1 MAKSSGEKK
10 AFKAGIVKGM
20 SLVDE
25 GLPGWFGTFA
35 DMMTLLFA
43 FFVLLAAISTMDPV
57 KLQEMANSEGKSL
70 GSKIKKDGAAEEEG
84 EFEPIE
90 NLAQMKK
97 EMKEAIEEMKK
108 ENPAGDP
115 PIDIQTN
122 SKGLVVNIKG
132 DFAFPSGKADMKG
145 ELKKLLD
152 EEIIPRINASPF
164 QVEVAGHSDS
174 DAMPKKWQKFYKS
187 NWELSAARGATC
199 VRYMIE
205 KGVPAPRLLAAGY
218 GDWYPRGIDSIKSI
232 NPMYNPLTLTWGD
245 KGQPTDAKGNPLP
258 TVLSLNKT
266 KKQKSGNR
274 RIQITFINPPHHGK
288 GRSGTDYQEAEN

>member
-1 MAKSSGEKK
+1 MGMTPGEKK
-10 AFKAGIVKGM
+10 AYNKGFE
-20 SLVDE
+20 SGANSVEE

-122 SKGLVVNIKG
+122 SKSVC
-132 DFAFPSGKADMKG
+132 F
-145 ELKKLLD
+145 
-152 EEIIPRINASPF
+152 
-164 QVEVAGHSDS
+164 
-174 DAMPKKWQKFYKS
+174 
-187 NWELSAARGATC
+187 
-199 VRYMIE
+199 
-205 KGVPAPRLLAAGY
+205 
-218 GDWYPRGIDSIKSI
+218 
-232 NPMYNPLTLTWGD
+232 
-245 KGQPTDAKGNPLP
+245 
-258 TVLSLNKT
+258 
-266 KKQKSGNR
+266 
-274 RIQITFINPPHHGK
+274 
-288 GRSGTDYQEAEN
+288 

>member
-1 MAKSSGEKK
+1 MGMTPGEKK
-10 AFKAGIVKGM
+10 AYNKGFDAGADSVE
-20 SLVDE
+20 E

-90 NLAQMKK
+90 NLAAMKK

-108 ENPAGDP
+108 ENPSGDP
-115 PIDIQTN
+115 PIDIQTS
-122 SKGLVVNIKG
+122 SKGLIVNIKG
-132 DFAFPSGKADMKG
+132 DFAFPAGKADMKP
-145 ELKKLLD
+145 ELGDLLD
-152 EEIIPRINASPF
+152 KELIPRIQASPF
-164 QVEVAGHSDS
+164 QIEVAGHSDS

-187 NWELSAARGATC
+187 NWELSAARGATV

-205 KGVPAPRLLAAGY
+205 KGVTAPRLLAAGY
-218 GDWYPRGIDSIKSI
+218 GDWFPKGIDSIKSI
-232 NPMYNPLTLTWGD
+232 NPMYNPLTLTCGD
-245 KGQPTDAKGNPLP
+245 GEQPTDAKGNPLP

-266 KKQKSGNR
+266 KKQKAANR

-288 GRSGTDYQEAEN
+288 GRSGTSYEEE

>member
-1 MAKSSGEKK
+1 MGMTPAQKK
-10 AFKAGIVKGM
+10 AWGKGFEEGVN
-20 SLVDE
+20 SVEE

-43 FFVLLAAISTMDPV
+43 FFVLLAALSTMDPV
-57 KLQEMANSEGKSL
+57 KLQEMANSQGKSL
-70 GSKIKKDGAAEEEG
+70 GSKIKAQGKAEEEG

-90 NLAQMKK
+90 NLAAMKK
-97 EMKEAIEEMKK
+97 EMQEAIEEMKK

-115 PIDIQTN
+115 PIDIATS
-122 SKGLVVNIKG
+122 SKGLIVNIKG
-132 DFAFPSGKADMKG
+132 DFAFPSGKADMKK
-145 ELKKLLD
+145 ELEELLNT
-152 EEIIPRINASPF
+152 EIIPRIQASPF

-187 NWELSAARGATC
+187 NWELSAARGATV

-205 KGVPAPRLLAAGY
+205 QGVPAPRLLAAGY
-218 GDWYPRGIDSIKSI
+218 GDWYPRGIDSVKKV
-232 NPMYNPLTLTWGD
+232 NPMYNPLTLTWGEN
-245 KGQPTDAKGNPLP
+245 GQPEDAKGNKQP
-258 TVLSLNKT
+258 TVLSLNAT

-288 GRSGTDYQEAEN
+288 GRSATSYEEGG

>member
-1 MAKSSGEKK
+1 
-10 AFKAGIVKGM
+10 
-20 SLVDE
+20 
-25 GLPGWFGTFA
+25 
-35 DMMTLLFA
+35 
-43 FFVLLAAISTMDPV
+43 MDPV

-90 NLAQMKK
+90 NLAAMKK

-108 ENPAGDP
+108 ENPSGDP
-115 PIDIQTN
+115 PIDIQTS
-122 SKGLVVNIKG
+122 SKGLIVNIKG
-132 DFAFPSGKADMKG
+132 DFAFPAGKADMKP
-145 ELKKLLD
+145 ELGDLLD
-152 EEIIPRINASPF
+152 KELIPRIQASPF
-164 QVEVAGHSDS
+164 QIEVAGHSDS

-187 NWELSAARGATC
+187 NWELSAARGATV

-205 KGVPAPRLLAAGY
+205 KGVTAPRLLAAGY
-218 GDWYPRGIDSIKSI
+218 GDWFPKGIDSIKSI

-245 KGQPTDAKGNPLP
+245 GEQPTDAKGNPLP

-266 KKQKSGNR
+266 KKQKAANR

-288 GRSGTDYQEAEN
+288 GRSGTSYEEE

>member
-1 MAKSSGEKK
+1 MGMTPGEKK
-10 AFKAGIVKGM
+10 AFNKGFEAGANSVE
-20 SLVDE
+20 E

-57 KLQEMANSEGKSL
+57 KLQEMSNSQGKSL
-70 GSKIKKDGAAEEEG
+70 GSKIKAQGKAEEEG

-90 NLAQMKK
+90 NLAAMKK

-152 EEIIPRINASPF
+152 EQIIPKILASPF

-174 DAMPKKWQKFYKS
+174 DPMPKKWQKFYKS
-187 NWELSAARGATC
+187 NWELSAARGATV

-205 KGVPAPRLLAAGY
+205 QGVPAPRLLAAGY
-218 GDWYPRGIDSIKSI
+218 GDWYPRGIDSVKKA
-232 NPMYNPLTLTWGD
+232 NPMYNPLTLTWEEPVIRKNKDGIET
-245 KGQPTDAKGNPLP
+245 KMP
-258 TVLSLNKT
+258 TVLSLNST
-266 KKQKSGNR
+266 KKQKAANR

-288 GRSGTDYQEAEN
+288 GRSGTSYED